1 MSLTLE
7 NLRLAAALVHA
18 APQAELQLTCDGDRH
33 VIVSSHPAADIDI
46 CAFRRVVM
54 ASACPARPNPS
65 EWIHDVVI
73 GGSLT
78 AVGGGAYVSNDG
90 SHERHWFATL
100 LRPERVCALLEN
112 LDVAE
117 MPDGAM
123 TATLKPDPG
132 LGVTVI
138 STTIDEFGSQQFGTE
153 VATAALQACLVEE
166 LVIDTHNSRDG
177 RTQDP
182 RSTHVHSETHTA
194 IRSDRTDRRPPA

>member
-7 NLRLAAALVHA
+7 NLRLATALAHG
-18 APQAELQLTCDGDRH
+18 APQAELRLTCDGHRQ

-54 ASACPARPNPS
+54 ASACPARPDCS

-73 GGSLT
+73 GGTLT
-78 AVGGGAYVSNDG
+78 SVGGGAYVSNDG
-90 SHERHWFATL
+90 THERHWFATL
-100 LRPERVCALLEN
+100 LRPEHVCALLEG
-112 LDVAE
+112 LDVAD

-123 TATLKPDPG
+123 VATLKTDPG
-132 LGVTVI
+132 LGVTVV
-138 STTIDEFGSQQFGTE
+138 STTLDGSWPDHVGVE

-166 LVIDTHNSRDG
+166 LVIDTHNSSDR
-177 RTQDP
+177 RARSP
-182 RSTHVHSETHTA
+182 RSADAPRETNTA